1 MYRHFFKRL
10 LDIVFSAL
18 ALVLL
23 SPLFAIVAILIRCKL
38 GSPVI
43 FRQQRPGR
51 IDPKTGVERVFTLCK
66 FRSMADSRDENG
78 NMLPD
83 ADRLTK
89 LGMFLRKT
97 SIDELPEL
105 WCILCGKMSLIGPR
119 PLLMEYLPYYNEEE
133 RHRHDVRP
141 GLTGL
146 AQVRGRNLLTWSER
160 FASDVEYARNVSF
173 RMDLKI
179 IFMTV
184 QTVLHREG
192 VAEDTRVSEGNFAQI
207 RRAELEQQKQM
218 ETVS

>member
-1 MYRHFFKRL
+1 MYQHFFKRFF
-10 LDIVFSAL
+10 DIVISAL
-18 ALVLL
+18 ALLIL

-43 FRQQRPGR
+43 FRQERPGR
-51 IDPKTGVERVFTLCK
+51 IDPKTGKERVFTLCK
-66 FRSMADSRDENG
+66 FRSMAMLHDENG
-78 NMLPD
+78 NLLPD

-89 LGMFLRKT
+89 FGMFLRKT

-119 PLLMEYLPYYNEEE
+119 PLLMEYLPYYNEKE

-160 FASDVEYARNVSF
+160 FASDVEYARNVSL

>member
-1 MYRHFFKRL
+1 MYQHFFKRFF
-10 LDIVFSAL
+10 DIVLSVI
-18 ALVLL
+18 ALVIL
-23 SPLFAIVAILIRCKL
+23 SPLFVVVAILIRCKL

-51 IDPKTGVERVFTLCK
+51 IDPKTGQERVFTLCK
-66 FRSMADSRDENG
+66 FRTMANLHDENG
-78 NMLPD
+78 NLLPD

-89 LGMFLRKT
+89 FGMFLRKT

-146 AQVRGRNLLTWSER
+146 AQVRGRNLLTWTER
-160 FASDVEYARNVSF
+160 FASDVEYARNVSL
-173 RMDLKI
+173 RMDIKI

-192 VAEDTRVSEGNFAQI
+192 VAEDTRMSEGNFAQI